1 MHSIVLGY
9 NCLHSVGQLASAMV
23 GIDRIQVSRGVGLGL
38 NTSLEIKKSEIKRKE
53 CEKMKRID
61 EKVAKVN

>member
-1 MHSIVLGY
+1 
-9 NCLHSVGQLASAMV
+9 MV